1 MIQLYLKE
9 LSRVQDELIDPRALF
24 KELHVCY
31 YLEQKRT
38 VSVSYKQLFFLV
50 LKAYLKKLSIRGL
63 LVLLV
68 GSFSDDLQQMKGRH
82 CKCFRVTTCVK
93 GFSC

>member
-38 VSVSYKQLFFLV
+38 LFFLIN
-50 LKAYLKKLSIRGL
+50 SSSSWSSRPI
-63 LVLLV
+63 
-68 GSFSDDLQQMKGRH
+68 
-82 CKCFRVTTCVK
+82 
-93 GFSC
+93 